1 MIRLNPDAEE
11 SEGDKVVRDRASS
24 TAGSGMVS
32 KRYGGGFV
40 SAAKMG
46 GYLTIILNDG

>member
-24 TAGSGMVS
+24 TARSGMVLT
-32 KRYGGGFV
+32 GEGFFRRQRWE
-40 SAAKMG
+40 A
-46 GYLTIILNDG
+46 I